1 MSTCNVGGT
10 AQVLVVG
17 AVLVT
22 VGTANTG
29 GGGVAM
35 LQNQV
40 VQELLSFVTLNK
52 NYLYFPLTYGMGIP
66 ARRGADRSALPYS
79 EGIKAKINDKNLNT
93 AATLIIFVAAILLQ
107 MFQLFD
113 IAHII
118 ETAL

>member
-1 MSTCNVGGT
+1 M
-10 AQVLVVG
+10 
-17 AVLVT
+17 
-22 VGTANTG
+22 
-29 GGGVAM
+29 
-35 LQNQV
+35 

-93 AATLIIFVAAILLQ
+93 AATIIFVAAILLQ